1 MKKNEQIE
9 IVDYDQKF
17 KITNCDFQRMDFSNP
32 TTVLSY
38 GDEVKNRISN
48 IMESTAQMSI
58 DTKKT
63 VIDEKLIANI
73 VEFES
78 SLDKIEK
85 QEKRK
90 KITSVSIVKN
100 LLERLGVEQEKE
112 EKDTYKERYLDYINK
127 INELVKA
134 VEVQK
139 QASLSDIELRNHIA
153 EEITPLICKLEE
165 MIKVAKIDKDEFAD
179 SIEDLK
185 SATQTQETMHTIQ
198 YKTQLLSVLN
208 GKVNELEKSVVL
220 YKTQIQ
226 EYRVQQ
232 LTEMQAVMSADSYIK
247 DTAPILKAQ
256 GSVLLFNHEQ
266 TKRLNALRSLNQ
278 TTNETLLQNANA
290 IAKNAEIA
298 VDLSLNNG
306 IEVET
311 IENLNQSIKKGI
323 EVFQNGRKLLNSQ
336 ITQEQES
343 LTNLSTVLDSYQ
355 KEVLHLIDD
364 KEIMSNIL
372 DANFNNNQ
380 QGAKVLLKKI
390 K

>member
-1 MKKNEQIE
+1 MNVNKNKQIE
-9 IVDYDQKF
+9 IVDYDQKY
-17 KITNCDFQRMDFSNP
+17 KITDCDFQRIDLNNP
-32 TTVLSY
+32 ATVLSY
-38 GDEVKNRISN
+38 GDEVKDRISN
-48 IMESTAQMSI
+48 IMESTAQMSM

-73 VEFES
+73 AGFES
-78 SLDKIEK
+78 SLEKIEK
-85 QEKRK
+85 SEKRK
-90 KITSVSIVKN
+90 KISSVSIVKN
-100 LLERLGVEQEKE
+100 LLTKIGIDQDIE

-139 QASLSDIELRNHIA
+139 QASLYDIELRDRIA

-179 SIEDLK
+179 SIDGLE
-185 SATQTQETMHTIQ
+185 SAMQTQENINTIQ
-198 YKTQLLSVLN
+198 YKTQLLTVLN
-208 GKVNELEKSVVL
+208 GKINELEKSVVL
-220 YKTQIQ
+220 YKAQIQ

-247 DTAPILKAQ
+247 DTAPILKSQ

-266 TKRLNALRSLNQ
+266 TKRLNALQNLNEK
-278 TTNETLLQNANA
+278 TNETLLKNANV

-298 VDLSLNNG
+298 VNLSLHNG
-306 IEVET
+306 VEVET

-343 LTNLSTVLDSYQ
+343 LENLSTVLNSYQ
-355 KEVLHLIDD
+355 EDVLHLIDD
-364 KEIMSNIL
+364 KTIMSNIL
-372 DANFNNNQ
+372 DAEFNNNQ
-380 QGAKVLLKKI
+380 QDTKVLLKK
-390 K
+390 